1 MTETIRFRF
10 TPEGKDY
17 SRVMRAH
24 SLRTRAVWLSLAA
37 MIAILVVFLWTSTY
51 RLQGCLLLWLIV
63 VVAPLFAAFAV
74 FVWQP
79 YRVRR
84 QVEREE
90 QLRSEMIWEVDDT
103 QVVITTSLA
112 AAKMDWQVFRQ
123 VLETKTDFL
132 LCMAASKHMVRFV
145 PKRAFDSPEQEEA
158 FRALVRSKLRSGRW
172 V

>member
-1 MTETIRFRF
+1 M
-10 TPEGKDY
+10 
-17 SRVMRAH
+17 
-24 SLRTRAVWLSLAA
+24 
-37 MIAILVVFLWTSTY
+37 
-51 RLQGCLLLWLIV
+51 LWLIV

-74 FVWQP
+74 FIWQP
-79 YRVRR
+79 YRMKR
-84 QVEREE
+84 QAEKEE

-123 VLETKTDFL
+123 VIETKTDFL

-145 PKRAFDSPEQEEA
+145 PKRAFESPEQEEA
-158 FRALVRSKLRSGRW
+158 FRALVRSKLPAGRW